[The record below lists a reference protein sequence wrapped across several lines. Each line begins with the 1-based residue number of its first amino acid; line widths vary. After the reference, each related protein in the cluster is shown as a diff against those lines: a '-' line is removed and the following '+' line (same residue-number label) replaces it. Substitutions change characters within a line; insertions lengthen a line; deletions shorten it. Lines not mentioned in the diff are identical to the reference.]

1 MNSKSNATIGTV
13 LLAATMLALSAHSMA
28 ASQSDTQS
36 VRVALQAKL
45 DTVNAMLRRKAS
57 GKEIADV
64 LYEDDLM
71 IIGEGEKSLY
81 RDLKSFQK
89 PLADYV
95 AAESTCTISIIDPIR
110 HSGNLAVAFLLEH
123 CPAAKAGEKD
133 DDARMIYVF
142 RNGPKGWRVTM
153 EMFGWGTF

>member
-1 MNSKSNATIGTV
+1 MNHKTNALIGTFLLGLIV
-13 LLAATMLALSAHSMA
+13 LASPHARAT
-28 ASQSDTQS
+28 DPETQS
-36 VRVALQAKL
+36 VRAALQAKI
-45 DTVNAMLRRKAS
+45 DTVNAMLKRKAP
-57 GKEIADV
+57 GKEIAES

-81 RDLKSFQK
+81 RDLQSFQK

-95 AAESTCTISIIDPIR
+95 AQESTCTISIIDPIR
-110 HSGNLAVAFLLEH
+110 HSGNLAAAFLLEH

-133 DDARMIYVF
+133 DDARMMYVF
-142 RNGPKGWRVTM
+142 RKGAKGWRVTM